1 MEETNIPDQLTY
13 HEPEP
18 KAQQATQDPLYM
30 ASRIISAIFTPF
42 MAPIVAF
49 LILFFF
55 SYLRILPLG
64 YKLRVL
70 LMVYCFTVLLP
81 MIGIYLLHKV
91 NGWTLHELSYREK
104 RFIPYGLTILS
115 YIGCLLTMYRI
126 HLPRYMGG
134 IIIASLLCMV
144 ICTIINIKWK
154 ISTHMASCGMIIG
167 GSLSFSLIFQF
178 NPTWW
183 LCLFILLAGML
194 GSARIILRQHT
205 LNEVTGGFFVGLFCG
220 IIGILFI

>member
-18 KAQQATQDPLYM
+18 KAQQAPQDPLYM